1 MQVEYPLINGTQM
14 PRSAPRNEEA
24 VRWYHDR
31 VVEWARRSIMAS
43 TAATGPW
50 WDPNARAWAFRQ
62 GSSVIISED
71 GLEDISPLAPPLHPR
86 VRLGER
92 RSRVRIPVCA
102 LRASSAGG
110 CQRSTGD
117 PRLILAKGY
126 RLVVLGGYGRTDP
139 LLKKPFYP
147 NGAFAWGVMGAL

>member
-24 VRWYHDR
+24 VRWYHDP

-71 GLEDISPLAPPLHPR
+71 GLEDISPLAPPLHPFPKPADA
-86 VRLGER
+86 ED
-92 RSRVRIPVCA
+92 
-102 LRASSAGG
+102 
-110 CQRSTGD
+110 GD
-117 PRLILAKGY
+117 NDEPD
-126 RLVVLGGYGRTDP
+126 T
-139 LLKKPFYP
+139 
-147 NGAFAWGVMGAL
+147 